1 VTVFMVSDFKFEQPH
16 KDELIRRGLSEGV
29 IAELQS
35 ELEVL
40 KSFETTQ
47 PASRRQMREQAKALT
62 AAFKAAEQA
71 IEETNAWT
79 MSNLA
84 PYAEQYLR
92 GQQPATRVDELKN
105 ALAAYG
111 YAADR
116 MTRVLDKAP
125 GPKRGPTNEYALRV
139 ASVVRTVL
147 ERASIA
153 LNDSKKGTLAQV
165 ISIAFD
171 ALGIAKG
178 EPEDYAAKVLA
189 RPR

>member
-1 VTVFMVSDFKFEQPH
+1 MTVFMVSEFRFEQPH

-35 ELEVL
+35 ELEML
-40 KSFETTQ
+40 KSFETAQ
-47 PASRRQMREQAKALT
+47 PASRRQMLEQAKALA

-79 MSNLA
+79 ISNLA

-92 GQQPATRVDELKN
+92 GQQPARADELKN
-105 ALAAYG
+105 ALAAYV

-116 MTRVLDKAP
+116 MTRVFDEAAV
-125 GPKRGPTNEYALRV
+125 PKRGPSNEYALRV

-147 ERASIA
+147 ERASIT
-153 LNDSKKGTLAQV
+153 LNDSKKGTLTQT
-165 ISIAFD
+165 ILIAFE

-178 EPEDYAAKVLA
+178 DPGQYAAKVLG
-189 RPR
+189 